1 MNEKPDEIYRSEQ
14 VEKLKSNLSSLKANL
29 NQLDLDLTTGVEK
42 ITEHCCELRRLV
54 QLSTEEKILEINRF
68 NETFIE
74 RINQYEKETK
84 EKYLNKKVD
93 PTRVNE
99 LNEVVKSFI
108 EKTNEY
114 LNDFKIDD
122 KQVNIAFCEA
132 ELHKKSICD
141 EIKYRKTILFDD
153 NLMTFEINDA
163 VLSSSILG
171 KMKFQTI
178 VSLNQNRIAED
189 ENSIITEYV
198 TDSDDDRE
206 VSENETDEENED
218 DIENDF
224 EEEDEEEEE
233 ENEHTN
239 YIEIDD
245 PDYSNYE
252 AEEEEVE
259 SLNDDEIDDDYENDE
274 DDYNND
280 EQDYDN
286 DEDDYED
293 DDDIDDY

>member
-1 MNEKPDEIYRSEQ
+1 MFSNMFYQEAKINKILKCQKCSSALDEARLLPCGNTICSSCTIEIEYIQENANFRCLLCSKEHSIPSEGFPINLALSSLMNEKPDEIYRSEQ

-153 NLMTFEINDA
+153 NLMTFEVIN
-163 VLSSSILG
+163 LNRRLFKNRKNLIL
-171 KMKFQTI
+171 
-178 VSLNQNRIAED
+178 
-189 ENSIITEYV
+189 
-198 TDSDDDRE
+198 
-206 VSENETDEENED
+206 
-218 DIENDF
+218 DF
-224 EEEDEEEEE
+224 K
-233 ENEHTN
+233 
-239 YIEIDD
+239 I
-245 PDYSNYE
+245 
-252 AEEEEVE
+252 
-259 SLNDDEIDDDYENDE
+259 
-274 DDYNND
+274 
-280 EQDYDN
+280 
-286 DEDDYED
+286 
-293 DDDIDDY
+293 